1 MGHTWESRKA
11 TIGGSESHRRDET
24 GGSDQADW
32 WTYPVPHMY
41 CMQDIIVTAFA
52 MNVHRGRS
60 CAKALRAFAE
70 KFGLGRIFLALTYA
84 ILSRY

>member
-1 MGHTWESRKA
+1 MAALRVTAEMKPEEVTKR
-11 TIGGSESHRRDET
+11 IGGRT
-24 GGSDQADW
+24 LCL
-32 WTYPVPHMY
+32 HMY

-70 KFGLGRIFLALTYA
+70 KFGHGRKF
-84 ILSRY
+84 